1 MFYSAYANISRPC
14 GSRIHHRHVCVT
26 GGSLLWLVVV
36 SSVITFGCYLSLVG
50 SIGASRAAYATVVFP
65 IFALAI
71 STVLEGYSWSLLSVG
86 GLALVIAGNL
96 MMIRSRN

>member
-1 MFYSAYANISRPC
+1 MSVSYI
-14 GSRIHHRHVCVT
+14 
-26 GGSLLWLVVV
+26 GSLLWLVVV

-71 STVLEGYSWSLLSVG
+71 STVLEGYGWSLLSVG